1 MNHDIPWADLHQQM
15 QENLVNF
22 LTVEI
27 ELAGT
32 LCDRAKTHPQRRA
45 EILRKVEQAIDT
57 VRHFADRID
66 DPATRKSILGR
77 VGDLECR
84 MEK

>member
-1 MNHDIPWADLHQQM
+1 MNHDIAWADLHQQM

-32 LCDRAKTHPQRRA
+32 LYDRAKTHPQRRA
-45 EILRKVEQAIDT
+45 EILGKIKQAIDT
-57 VRHFADRID
+57 VRRFADRID
-66 DPATRKSILGR
+66 DPATRKSFFDR
-77 VGDLECR
+77 AGDLECR
-84 MEK
+84 VEK